1 IHGKNGI
8 DPPLQHTFDVS
19 VTVSDSVFSIQIP
32 EYGDGIGCFL
42 KDAIDQKYVKL
53 PFIYSYA
60 TTVIQK

>member
-1 IHGKNGI
+1 M
-8 DPPLQHTFDVS
+8 QHTFDVS

-32 EYGDGIGCFL
+32 EYGDGIGYFL